1 MAPTR
6 LFPYHRNT
14 DYLVIGTSSGGL
26 ASLDDF
32 LSLVFCEAEDWWNKE
47 KCKKHLT
54 ELEKMKIKDL

>member
-14 DYLVIGTSSGGL
+14 DYLVNGTSSGGL

-32 LSLVFCEAEDWWNKE
+32 FELSFL
-47 KCKKHLT
+47 
-54 ELEKMKIKDL
+54 

>member
-32 LSLVFCEAEDWWNKE
+32 FELSFL
-47 KCKKHLT
+47 
-54 ELEKMKIKDL
+54 